1 MNHFTFAG
9 NLKESYPTA
18 ILIKDKHF
26 KPDQIK
32 KYYVDPLVKL
42 GVPIDSLITFNLD
55 YPNDKVTA
63 TQAKKYL
70 GYLLPALV
78 KVGVSNLLVADATY
92 YKILTGQKKADQ
104 NIGYVHPCVIKGF
117 THINVAFT
125 INYGALLHNP
135 NQISRID
142 LSVQALASH
151 LNGTLVPLG
160 EDVLVNPIYHTSLT
174 SRQAQLALDSLLTKP
189 MITCDIETYGL
200 QLDKGIG
207 SIAFSWNQN
216 EGMAFLIKSSSCLHA
231 IKMFFER
238 YRGIVI
244 YHNATFDIKHIIYNC
259 FMKDPLDKVGMLHGL
274 EVMTKSIHDTKVIA
288 YLALNSTAGNE
299 LGLKVLAQPYMGNW
313 GVDVTDITKLSN
325 DELLKYNTGDCV
337 ATYYVFNTYF
347 PLMLKDDQK
356 EIYETIMIPSI
367 KLIIQME
374 LHGMPI
380 DMDQVLITEHTLKE
394 LEIKYLTDI
403 MKHPKVKDAELIIQT
418 QAMHSANAKL
428 KTKQHPLS
436 NFKHL
441 EFNPGSPKQLGTL
454 LYEVLKLPEIDLTPT
469 GSPASGAK
477 TIEKLVNHAT
487 SEDTKE
493 LLNNLIGLS
502 KVTKILGTF
511 IPAFLGAQEKADG
524 HYLHGSFNL
533 GGTLSG
539 RMSSSKINLQQLPS
553 SGAMGKIVK
562 KCFKAPRG
570 WLFVGADY
578 SSLEDRINALLT
590 KDTNKVKVYSDG
602 FDGHSLRAYSY
613 WGDQMPDIQQAT
625 DEKCYMV
632 DGVSFKESDTI
643 NYQDRIYTG
652 KDFYEQFKKIP

>member
-125 INYGALLHNP
+125 ISYGALLHNP

-142 LSVQALASH
+142 LSLQAMASH

-160 EDVLVNPIYHTSLT
+160 EDVLVNPIYRTSLT
-174 SRQAQLALDSLLTKP
+174 SKEAQLSLDSLLAKP

-216 EGMAFLIKSSSCLHA
+216 EGVAFLVKTEDDLRA

-238 YRGIVI
+238 YRGTVI

-259 FMKDPLDKVGMLHGL
+259 FMKDPLDKIGMLHGL

-288 YLALNSTAGNE
+288 YLAVNSTAGNE

-325 DELLKYNTGDCV
+325 GDLLKYNIGDCV
-337 ATYYVFNTYF
+337 ATYYVFNTYL

-356 EIYETIMIPSI
+356 DIYETIMIPSI

-380 DMDQVLITEHTLKE
+380 DMEQVLLTEQYLKE
-394 LEIKYLTDI
+394 LEVKHLDFI
-403 MKHPKVKDAELIIQT
+403 MNHSKVKDAELIIQT
-418 QAMHSANAKL
+418 QAMNEANAKL

-436 NFKHL
+436 KYSSMV
-441 EFNPGSPKQLGTL
+441 FNPGSPKQLGVL
-454 LYEVLKLPEIDLTPT
+454 IYDVLKLPEVDLTPT
-469 GSPASGAK
+469 GNPATGAK
-477 TIEKLVNHAT
+477 VLEKLVNHT
-487 SEDTKE
+487 SDKDTKE

-511 IPAFLGAQEKADG
+511 IPAFKAAQEKEDG

-533 GGTLSG
+533 GGAMSG
-539 RMSSSKINLQQLPS
+539 RMSSSSPNLQNLPS
-553 SGAMGKIVK
+553 GSTHGKIIK
-562 KCFKAPRG
+562 SCFRAKSG
-570 WLFVGADY
+570 WLFVASDFA
-578 SSLEDRINALLT
+578 SLEDKINALLT
-590 KDTNKVKVYSDG
+590 KDENKLRVYTDK

-613 WGDQMPDIQQAT
+613 WGDQMPDIHQAT
-625 DEKCYMV
+625 NEKCYMV
-632 DGVSFKESDTI
+632 DGASFKETDII
-643 NYQDRIYTG
+643 NYQGTKYTG
-652 KDFYEQFKKIP
+652 QQFYDLFN

>member
-1 MNHFTFAG
+1 MNHYTFAG
-9 NLKESYPTA
+9 NLQESYPTA
-18 ILIKDKHF
+18 ILIKEKYF

-42 GVPIDSLITFNLD
+42 GVPLDSLITFDLD

-70 GYLLPALV
+70 SYLLPALV
-78 KVGVSNLLVADATY
+78 KMGVTNLLVADATY

-125 INYGALLHNP
+125 ISYGALLHNP

-142 LSVQALASH
+142 LSVQSLASH

-160 EDVLVNPIYHTSLT
+160 DDVLVNPTYHSSLT
-174 SRQAQLALDSLLTKP
+174 SKDSQLALDSLLTKP

-216 EGMAFLIKSSSCLHA
+216 EGIAFLVKTKQDLHSIKL
-231 IKMFFER
+231 FFER
-238 YRGIVI
+238 YRGTVI
-244 YHNATFDIKHIIYNC
+244 YHNASFDIKHIIYNC

-288 YLALNSTAGNE
+288 YLAVNSTAGNE

-313 GVDVTDITKLSN
+313 GVDVTDITKLSEE
-325 DELLKYNTGDCV
+325 ELLKYNIGDCV
-337 ATYYVFNTYF
+337 ATYYVFNTYY
-347 PLMLKDDQK
+347 PMMLKDDQK
-356 EIYETIMIPSI
+356 DIYETIMIPSL
-367 KLIIQME
+367 KVIIQME

-380 DMDQVLITEHTLKE
+380 DMDQVLITEHTLQR
-394 LEIKYLTDI
+394 LETDYLTAI
-403 MKHPKVKDAELIIQT
+403 MSHDKVKDAELIIQT
-418 QAMHSANAKL
+418 QAMNDANAKL

-436 NFKHL
+436 KFSGM
-441 EFNPGSPKQLGTL
+441 EFNPGSPKQLGVL
-454 LYEVLKLPEIDLTPT
+454 LYDVLNLPEIDLTPT
-469 GSPASGAK
+469 GNPATGAK

-502 KVTKILGTF
+502 KVSKILGTF
-511 IPAFLGAQEKADG
+511 IPAFKAAQEKEDG

-533 GGTLSG
+533 NGTLSG
-539 RMSSSKINLQQLPS
+539 RSSSSGPNLQQIPS
-553 SGAMGKIVK
+553 NSTYGSIIK
-562 KCFKAPRG
+562 KCFKSKDG
-570 WLFVGADY
+570 FLFVGADFA
-578 SSLEDRINALLT
+578 SLNL
-590 KDTNKVKVYSDG
+590 
-602 FDGHSLRAYSY
+602 
-613 WGDQMPDIQQAT
+613 
-625 DEKCYMV
+625 
-632 DGVSFKESDTI
+632 GVQSRNTLC
-643 NYQDRIYTG
+643 
-652 KDFYEQFKKIP
+652 